1 MTRKNNN
8 NKPAEYINTD
18 DACVN
23 VAILALKQVITG
35 FDEDRNNGKSNGG
48 EVFTPHWI
56 VVKMNNLA
64 DDKLTDINSK
74 VLDLCCGTGNITID
88 ILRRKLT
95 GALRASQNNIND
107 MGALAENICVAC
119 SSVYAIDIVK
129 YSVMI
134 CKERLLKLSSAF
146 LDSLIDSNYLNQ
158 SVKEQICTYLKQIFD
173 LNIIWGDVINEKQF
187 IEVEGKKEEKSLQ
200 YFNWQTRCYE

>member
-1 MTRKNNN
+1 MARKNND
-8 NKPAEYINTD
+8 NKPAEYINTND
-18 DACVN
+18 EYVN
-23 VAILALKQVITG
+23 IAISALKQVITG
-35 FDEDRNNGKSNGG
+35 FCEDRNEGKSNGG
-48 EVFTPHWI
+48 EVFTPHWT

-95 GALRASQNNIND
+95 GALHASQNNMND
-107 MGALAENICVAC
+107 MAALAGNICIAC

-129 YSVMI
+129 YNVMM
-134 CKERLLKLSSAF
+134 CKERLMKLATIF
-146 LDSLIDSNYLNQ
+146 LDSLIDLNYLNQ

-173 LNIIWGDVINEKQF
+173 LNIIWGDVINKKQF
-187 IEVEGKKEEKSLQ
+187 TEVEGKKEEKTLQ

>member
-1 MTRKNNN
+1 MARKNNN

-18 DACVN
+18 DECVN
-23 VAILALKQVITG
+23 VAISALKQVITDS
-35 FDEDRNNGKSNGG
+35 FEARTEGKLNGG
-48 EVFTPHWI
+48 EVFTPHWT

-107 MGALAENICVAC
+107 MGALAGNICVAC
-119 SSVYAIDIVK
+119 SSVYAVDIVK

-146 LDSLIDSNYLNQ
+146 LDSLIDLNYLNQ

-173 LNIIWGDVINEKQF
+173 LNIIWGDVINKKQF
-187 IEVEGKKEEKSLQ
+187 TEVEGKKEEKPLQ

>member
-1 MTRKNNN
+1 M
-8 NKPAEYINTD
+8 
-18 DACVN
+18 
-23 VAILALKQVITG
+23 
-35 FDEDRNNGKSNGG
+35 
-48 EVFTPHWI
+48 FTPHWM

-64 DDKLTDINSK
+64 DDKLININSK

-95 GALRASQNNIND
+95 GALHASQNNIND
-107 MGALAENICVAC
+107 MAALAGNICIAC

-129 YSVMI
+129 YNVAI
-134 CKERLLKLSSAF
+134 CKERLMKLASAF
-146 LDSLIDSNYLNQ
+146 LDSLIDLNYLNQ

-173 LNIIWGDVINEKQF
+173 LNIIWGDAINKKQF
-187 IEVEGKKEEKSLQ
+187 IEVEDTKEEKPLQ